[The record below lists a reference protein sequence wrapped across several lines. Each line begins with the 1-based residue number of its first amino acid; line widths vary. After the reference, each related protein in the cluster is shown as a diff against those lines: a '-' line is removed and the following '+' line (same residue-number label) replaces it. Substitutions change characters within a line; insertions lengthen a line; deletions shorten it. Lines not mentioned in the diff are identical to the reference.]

1 MKSTPVAPAD
11 LRGVFAVPPLARA
24 ADRSIDFE
32 QNGKLVAHMREGGLS
47 RFMYGG
53 NAFLYHV
60 TLDDYD
66 RLLGWLASFEG
77 DLWPIPSLGPSYG
90 RSMEQARLLRKHKF
104 PCVMALPSGD
114 PRDAAGLERG
124 LREVAEAA
132 GMPLVLYLKGEDN
145 FGADKEAGLDAVGRL
160 MKSGVGVMIKYA
172 VVRQD
177 PSKDA
182 YLDGLLKR
190 VDRDRVIS
198 GMGERPAI
206 VHLRDFKL
214 PGFTTGSGCVAPRCT
229 QALFEACARKDF
241 EAAEKIRAEFMPL
254 EDLRDAW
261 NPAKVLHL
269 AVELAGLAR
278 TGPILPHLSPL
289 PADQVAALTPVSRRL
304 AEQNANG

>member
-1 MKSTPVAPAD
+1 MNTGPVTPAD

-24 ADRSIDFE
+24 ADRSFDVE
-32 QNGKLVAHMREGGLS
+32 QNARLVAHMREGGLT

-53 NAFLYHV
+53 NAFLYHI
-60 TLDDYD
+60 TLDDYE

-77 DLWPIPSLGPSYG
+77 DLWPIPSLGPSFG

-104 PCVMALPSGD
+104 PCAMALPSGD

-124 LREVAEAA
+124 LREVADAA

-145 FGADKEAGLDAVGRL
+145 LGADKEAGLDAVGRL
-160 MKSGVGVMIKYA
+160 MKSGVGTMIKYA

-182 YLDGLLKR
+182 YLDGLLRR

-214 PGFTTGSGCVAPRCT
+214 PGFTTGSGCVAPRRT
-229 QALFEACARKDF
+229 QALFDACAHKDF
-241 EAAEKIRAEFMPL
+241 EGAEKLRADFMPL

-261 NPAKVLHL
+261 NPAKVLHQ

-289 PADQVAALTPVSRRL
+289 SAKQADELAPVARRL
-304 AEQNANG
+304 AELDARR

>member
-1 MKSTPVAPAD
+1 MKTAPVTPAD
-11 LRGVFAVPPLARA
+11 LRAVFAVPPLARA
-24 ADRSIDFE
+24 ADRSIDFD
-32 QNGKLVAHMREGGLS
+32 QNKMLVAHMREGGLT

-66 RLLGWLASFEG
+66 KLLGWLASFEG
-77 DLWPIPSLGPSYG
+77 ELWPIPSFGPSYG
-90 RSMEQARLLRKHKF
+90 RSMDQARLLRRHKF
-104 PCVMALPSGD
+104 PCAMALPSGD

-132 GMPLVLYLKGEDN
+132 GMPLVLYLKSEDN
-145 FGADKEAGLDAVGRL
+145 FGADKEAGLDAVARL
-160 MKSGVGVMIKYA
+160 MKSGTGVMIKYA

-190 VDRDRVIS
+190 VDRERVIS
-198 GMGERPAI
+198 GMGERPAL

-214 PGFTTGSGCVAPRCT
+214 PGFTTGSGCVAPRLT
-229 QALFEACARKDF
+229 QSLFEACARGDF
-241 EAAEKIRAEFMPL
+241 QGAQRIREDFMPL
-254 EDLRDAW
+254 EDQRDAW
-261 NPAKVLHL
+261 NPAKVLHQ

-289 PADQVAALTPVSRRL
+289 GPEQASALSPVARRL
-304 AEQNANG
+304 ADLNARR